1 MRELFIGVVCFV
13 LTATTVFAQSQIT
26 FKTTIETSNIAQGE
40 PFALTF
46 QLTNAHAPDLL
57 LPNLPNLEILDGP
70 VVAQS
75 IAIANGQ
82 KTQILSFQY
91 LVQANFAGEMSIPAI
106 KITLGNG
113 TIMQS
118 SPLTIAVK
126 EGNAL
131 GAASRGVPMKER
143 KLSKLR

>member
-1 MRELFIGVVCFV
+1 MRELLIGVVCFV

-26 FKTTIETSNIAQGE
+26 FKTTTETNEIAQAE

-46 QLTNAHAPDLL
+46 QLTNAHAPDLF

-82 KTQILSFQY
+82 KTKILSFQY
-91 LVQANFAGEMSIPAI
+91 LVQANFAGETTIPAI
-106 KITLGNG
+106 KITLENG
-113 TIMQS
+113 TTVQS
-118 SPLTIAVK
+118 LPLTISVK

-131 GAASRGVPMKER
+131 GAASRIVPARER
-143 KLSKLR
+143 RLSKLR